1 LRSRPTSLLRF
12 FAEAVACF
20 LVLVALWTQVA
31 PWLSY
36 PAGWLAHFALETWAS
51 DWVRRV
57 DRTPEIVTVETRI
70 AITVPGMDRRRG
82 TAELVVEAR
91 PARYGYGLPLFL
103 ALLIAARTKRFAVHA
118 VAGYFVLLL
127 PQAFALTMTLLRD
140 IVAGSGGAARLA
152 VAQWQVEAIAFGYQI
167 GTLVLPT
174 LVPIVLWLW
183 FDRAFFAA
191 VVVDGWLRRQSAP

>member
-1 LRSRPTSLLRF
+1 MRSRPTSLLRF

-36 PAGWLAHFALETWAS
+36 PAGWMAHFALETWAG

-57 DRTPEIVTVETRI
+57 DRTPEIVTAETRI
-70 AITVPGMDRRRG
+70 AVTVPGIDRRQG

-103 ALLIAARTKRFAVHA
+103 ALLIAARTKRFVVHA
-118 VAGYFVLLL
+118 VAGYLVLLL

-140 IVAGSGGAARLA
+140 IVAGSGSAARLA